1 MKTDDDMFIN
11 LAKLNTVVREN
22 RKPTLLMGSL
32 ICNAVPI
39 KVIKNN
45 GDKTTSIKHW
55 HNDIHRKT
63 ALLISGIRYYAFQIV
78 HNCLRNYHAK
88 F

>member
-11 LAKLNTVVREN
+11 LGKLNTAVREN

-45 GDKTTSIKHW
+45 GHKTTSIKH
-55 HNDIHRKT
+55 
-63 ALLISGIRYYAFQIV
+63 
-78 HNCLRNYHAK
+78 
-88 F
+88 